1 MSKKI
6 LVPLDG
12 SELSETTLPW
22 LRFFAEKE
30 DVEATIFRSFE
41 PPSSVYLV
49 PEMAVPTA
57 GYLSL
62 EHLGNQVIEYLK
74 SKSESLADLQVDTDM
89 TCGYAAEEI
98 LERAE
103 ANDLV
108 LIASH
113 GRSGLGR
120 WLLGSVATKVARGSD
135 KPVMIVR
142 GVEEKGKAV
151 QPKLDKILVPLDG
164 SEASEMALEEAMG
177 WARAYSASLILY
189 QSVSSATLPS
199 PEMIEANRAEFF
211 RVEKYLEMKKGQCE
225 GIDVTVEAEEDHPAE
240 GILKVAARN
249 EADLIIMSSH
259 GRGGIARWML
269 GSVAERVV
277 QSSDCPVLVV
287 RGGSRSE
294 E

>member
-12 SELSETTLPW
+12 SSVSEATLPW
-22 LRFFAEKE
+22 LRYIAENE
-30 DVEATIFRSFE
+30 AVEATIFRSFE

-74 SKSESLADLQVDTDM
+74 RTSEDLSDLPVETDM

-103 ANDLV
+103 SSDLV

-135 KPVMIVR
+135 TPVMIVR
-142 GVEEKGKAV
+142 GVEEKETAV
-151 QPKLDKILVPLDG
+151 TPKIETILVPLDG
-164 SEASEMALEEAMG
+164 SGASENALNEAVS
-177 WARAYSASLILY
+177 WAKAYSARLVLY
-189 QSVSSATLPS
+189 QSMSSATLPD
-199 PEMIEANRAEFF
+199 PQMVEAARAEFV
-211 RVEKYLEMKKGQCE
+211 RAEKYLNMKRDECAD
-225 GIDVTVEAEEDHPAE
+225 IHVSVEVEEAHPAE
-240 GILKVAARN
+240 GILKAASRN
-249 EADLIIMSSH
+249 KADLIIMTSH
-259 GRGGIARWML
+259 GRGGLARWML

-277 QSSDCPVLVV
+277 QSSGCPVLVV
-287 RGGSRSE
+287 RGG
-294 E
+294 